1 MAAAPSE
8 LTSSSIEILR
18 AEMDEMIAWSNKLRC
33 ELDLNAADHYARM
46 DQLVSAHRELS
57 IKYDV
62 LQSKFDHF
70 IDEHWRP
77 MQHFTCGVVSCLAV
91 FAGDCQG
98 GPRRSPE
105 IQSTLVWSSC
115 WGATGSAGRSTQRG
129 EQRRVVRARGNKG
142 EVGVTRDQCR
152 VW

>member
-8 LTSSSIEILR
+8 LNSSSIEVLR

-46 DQLVSAHRELS
+46 DRLVSAHRELS

-91 FAGDCQG
+91 FAGDVMIFAG
-98 GPRRSPE
+98 FLPFFFLSPKRPLF
-105 IQSTLVWSSC
+105 QL
-115 WGATGSAGRSTQRG
+115 RSTMTCFHIPYLILSH
-129 EQRRVVRARGNKG
+129 VPFPLSYL
-142 EVGVTRDQCR
+142 
-152 VW
+152 